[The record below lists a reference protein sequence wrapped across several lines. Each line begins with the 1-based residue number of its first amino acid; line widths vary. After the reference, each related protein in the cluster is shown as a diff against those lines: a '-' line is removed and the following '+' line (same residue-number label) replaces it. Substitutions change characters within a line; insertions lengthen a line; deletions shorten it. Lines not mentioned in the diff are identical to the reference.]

1 LVLGRWVD
9 LATQLPTALGLALTL
24 TLTLGL
30 AA

>member
-1 LVLGRWVD
+1 LVLGRRVD
-9 LATQLPTALGLALTL
+9 LATQLPTALDLAL